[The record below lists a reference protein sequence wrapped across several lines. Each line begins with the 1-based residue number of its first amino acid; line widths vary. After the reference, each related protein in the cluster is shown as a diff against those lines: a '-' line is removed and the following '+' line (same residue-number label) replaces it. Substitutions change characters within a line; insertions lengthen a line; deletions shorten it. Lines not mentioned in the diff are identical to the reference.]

1 MKKDNWNFQLHL
13 VDATVASALLAT
25 TVITFVKEG
34 ALFVMASGIFAALLF
49 ACAYNCFARA
59 KKTHNRPF
67 VVTLIIMSAVWAVSG
82 QCSITAFLI
91 QDIFGGEVYGIK
103 RPDGNFHCY
112 NVIDGKQYDLTIE
125 QFGDEAKSLVYDNTN
140 PQLREVHFRKEEK
153 YNRYLL
159 LKSLLK
165 GVRGA

>member
-1 MKKDNWNFQLHL
+1 MQANWTSEN
-13 VDATVASALLAT
+13 
-25 TVITFVKEG
+25 
-34 ALFVMASGIFAALLF
+34 
-49 ACAYNCFARA
+49 
-59 KKTHNRPF
+59 KTY
-67 VVTLIIMSAVWAVSG
+67 G

>member
-1 MKKDNWNFQLHL
+1 MDYKFLGHE
-13 VDATVASALLAT
+13 TASEVKPKEGCGYKLDSLLDLYDVLADGLWRAT
-25 TVITFVKEG
+25 T
-34 ALFVMASGIFAALLF
+34 
-49 ACAYNCFARA
+49 CAPRMQANWTIENMTY
-59 KKTHNRPF
+59 
-67 VVTLIIMSAVWAVSG
+67 G

-103 RPDGNFHCY
+103 LPDGNFHCY

-125 QFGDEAKSLVYDNTN
+125 QFGDEAKELVYDNTN